1 VAAELAGK
9 TKIKTLLRRVGE
21 APDQDI
27 DIAETALLLASLDR
41 PGVSLDRYRDHL
53 NLIAGDLARAATGI
67 DSLDERVAALNDAI
81 FAAYGYEG
89 DRRTYDDLQNAN
101 LIRVIDRRRGL
112 PVALGILMIHTAR
125 AQGWDM
131 AGLRFPGHF
140 LLRMDHR
147 GQRAIL
153 DPFEKG
159 RPKAAADLRAL
170 LRAQGDEEAELHPE
184 QYQAASNREILVRLQ
199 NNIKLRQIQRG
210 DNLAAATTLETMLC
224 IAPQDKN
231 LWREKALLAAQLG
244 RIDGA
249 VAALEEYILR
259 ETLDG
264 PRHDAALLLQKL
276 RGQEA

>member
-1 VAAELAGK
+1 MAGK
-9 TKIKTLLRRVGE
+9 EKIQALLRRVGE
-21 APDQDI
+21 VPDQEI
-27 DIAETALLLASLDR
+27 DLAGTALLLASLDR
-41 PGVSLDRYRDHL
+41 TGVSLDRYHDHL
-53 NLIAGDLARAATGI
+53 NLIAGDLAKAAKGL
-67 DSLDERVAALNDAI
+67 DSLDERAAALNDAI

-112 PVALGILMIHTAR
+112 PVALGILMIHAAR

-131 AGLRFPGHF
+131 AGLRFPGRF

-159 RPKAAADLRAL
+159 KPKTAADLRVL
-170 LRAQGDEEAELHPE
+170 LRAQGDETAELHPE
-184 QYQAASNREILVRLQ
+184 HYEAASDREILVRLQ
-199 NNIKLRQIQRG
+199 NNIKLRQTQRG
-210 DNLAAATTLETMLC
+210 DNLAAATTLETMLW
-224 IAPQDKN
+224 IAPQDKR
-231 LWREKALLAAQLG
+231 LWREKALMAAQLG

-249 VAALEEYILR
+249 VAALEEYISR
-259 ETLDG
+259 EKLDG
-264 PRHDAALLLQKL
+264 PRREAALLLQKL

>member
-1 VAAELAGK
+1 MAGK
-9 TKIKTLLRRVGE
+9 GKIQALLRRVGE
-21 APDQDI
+21 TPDQEI
-27 DIAETALLLASLDR
+27 DIAGTALLLASLDR
-41 PGVSLDRYRDHL
+41 PGVSLGRYQDHL
-53 NLIAGDLARAATGI
+53 NLVADDLEKAATGLN
-67 DSLDERVAALNDAI
+67 SLDERVAALNGAI
-81 FAAYGYEG
+81 FTAYGYEG

-112 PVALGILMIHTAR
+112 PVALGILMIRAAR
-125 AQGWDM
+125 AQGWDI

-159 RPKAAADLRAL
+159 KPKAAADLRAL
-170 LRAQGDEEAELHPE
+170 LRTQGDEAAELLPE
-184 QYQAASNREILVRLQ
+184 HYEAASDREVLVRLQ
-199 NNIKLRQIQRG
+199 NNIKLRQTQRG
-210 DNLAAATTLETMLC
+210 DNLAAATTLETMLW
-224 IAPQDKN
+224 IAPQDKH

-249 VAALEEYILR
+249 VTALEEYISR

>member
-1 VAAELAGK
+1 VAGK
-9 TKIKTLLRRVGE
+9 GKIQALLRRVGE
-21 APDQDI
+21 TPDQEI
-27 DIAETALLLASLDR
+27 DIAGTALLLASLDR
-41 PGVSLDRYRDHL
+41 SGVSLGRYQDHL
-53 NLIAGDLARAATGI
+53 NLVADDLEKAAKGLN
-67 DSLDERVAALNDAI
+67 SLDERVAALNDAI
-81 FAAYGYEG
+81 FTAYGYEG

-112 PVALGILMIHTAR
+112 PVALGILMISAAR
-125 AQGWDM
+125 AQGWGI

-159 RPKAAADLRAL
+159 KPKTAADLRAL
-170 LRAQGDEEAELHPE
+170 LRAQGDEAAELHPE
-184 QYQAASNREILVRLQ
+184 HYEAASDREVLLRLQ
-199 NNIKLRQIQRG
+199 NNIKLRQTQRG
-210 DNLAAATTLETMLC
+210 DNLAAATTLETMLW
-224 IAPQDKN
+224 IAPQDKH
-231 LWREKALLAAQLG
+231 LWREKALVAAQLG
-244 RIDGA
+244 RIEGA
-249 VAALEEYILR
+249 VTALEEYISR

>member
-1 VAAELAGK
+1 VAGK
-9 TKIKTLLRRVGE
+9 GKIEALLRRVGE
-21 APDQDI
+21 TPDQEI
-27 DIAETALLLASLDR
+27 DIAGTALLLASLDR
-41 PGVSLDRYRDHL
+41 PGVSLSRYQDHL
-53 NLIAGDLARAATGI
+53 NLVADDLEKAATGLN
-67 DSLDERVAALNDAI
+67 SLDERVAALNGAI
-81 FAAYGYEG
+81 FTAYGYEG

-112 PVALGILMIHTAR
+112 PVALGILMIRAAR
-125 AQGWDM
+125 AQGWDI

-153 DPFEKG
+153 DPFEMGK
-159 RPKAAADLRAL
+159 PKAAADLRAL
-170 LRAQGDEEAELHPE
+170 LRTQGDEAAELHPE
-184 QYQAASNREILVRLQ
+184 HYEAASDREVLVRLQ
-199 NNIKLRQIQRG
+199 NNIKLRQTQRG
-210 DNLAAATTLETMLC
+210 DNLAAATTLETMLW
-224 IAPQDKN
+224 IAPQDKH

-249 VAALEEYILR
+249 VTALEEYISR